1 MLMRSICILTTRHH
15 GDDNRVYHK
24 EVKTLADAGYHV
36 LFISPKNPNRGYKNV
51 EYFEIPFVPRKELKP
66 ILKTVYNE
74 ITVKHQID
82 ILHFQDPELL
92 LFGLK
97 VKRKTNI
104 KVIYDVHEDYKSEM
118 LLKRYL
124 SKIKRYFY
132 SLAVPFLEKR
142 ADKRFDAI
150 VVADNFIKNNFSNKN
165 TIILFNYPDIDK
177 LGKTFEPDINKRKK
191 YDIIFPGTTTPFI
204 FQRLVDITKICREL
218 GCPIKCIIIASDT
231 YKTEREANYK
241 YLETLGDF
249 KDDVILHD
257 KIPTEEI
264 PLFLR
269 ESKIGVA
276 PLPDNEKYRK
286 NIATKIFE
294 YMYYYLPVLT
304 SDIPPE
310 KQFIDGFEN
319 GYIFNPNNPEV
330 FAKKII
336 ELKNNPAISNSLG
349 QNGHKLVVERWNW
362 NSEKEKLI
370 NLYSKLLEEINND
383 N

>member
-1 MLMRSICILTTRHH
+1 MFMHSICILTTRHH

-24 EVKTLADAGYHV
+24 EAKTLADAGYHV
-36 LFISPKNPNRGYKNV
+36 VFISPKNPNRNYNNV
-51 EYFEIPFVPRKELKP
+51 EYIEIPFVPRKKLKP
-66 ILKTVYNE
+66 VLKTIYVE
-74 ITVKHQID
+74 ITKKHSID

-124 SKIKRYFY
+124 SKIKKMFY
-132 SLAVPFLEKR
+132 SIAVPFLER
-142 ADKRFDAI
+142 QADKKLDAI
-150 VVADNFIKNNFSNKN
+150 VVADNFIKDNFKNKN
-165 TIILFNYPDIDK
+165 TIILFNYPDIEK
-177 LGKTFEPDINKRKK
+177 LNNSFEPDINKRKK

-204 FQRLVDITKICREL
+204 FQRLVDITRICREL
-218 GCPIKCIIIASDT
+218 GTPIKCIIIASYT
-231 YKTEREANYK
+231 YQPEREANYK
-241 YLETLGDF
+241 YLETLGDY
-249 KDDVILHD
+249 KSDVILHD

-264 PLFLR
+264 PLFLNDT
-269 ESKIGVA
+269 KIGVA

-294 YMYYYLPVLT
+294 YMYYFLPVLT

-310 KQFIDGFEN
+310 RQYINNFDNGF
-319 GYIFNPNNPEV
+319 IFNPNNPEL

-336 ELKNNPAISNSLG
+336 ELKNNPSVANSIG
-349 QNGHKLVVERWNW
+349 QNGHSLVVEKWNW
-362 NSEKEKLI
+362 KSEKQKLI
-370 NLYSKLLEEINND
+370 NLYSRLLEKVD
-383 N
+383 